1 MFGQQLTVEFYM
13 NISVSRS
20 MGGVGAVVLVAIGIF
35 IDRNNLTNTDLIL
48 LGICLLLNSI
58 GITIGELVDLK
69 RVEIGGVNGRNNF

>member
-1 MFGQQLTVEFYM
+1 M

-69 RVEIGGVNGRNNF
+69 RVEIGAVNGRNNF

>member
-1 MFGQQLTVEFYM
+1 
-13 NISVSRS
+13 

-69 RVEIGGVNGRNNF
+69 RVEIGAVNGRNNF